1 MKRGILAMA
10 FAAVAM
16 MAGEA
21 QAQAIKST
29 VMASNG
35 VEITKSID
43 EFAGRYEFLAP
54 RQETKSA
61 KGAFVSSVVAKVRAG
76 DQNFPTSIQGF
87 IIYYGDW
94 RRFDYAVFRGG
105 DPVNYKNTDK
115 DVGSCRNGC
124 QLTESFMIELTP
136 ADIAKHAESGKVPIQ
151 IRSQGS
157 DTVMLEIPVAYIDAV
172 NEIAK

>member
-1 MKRGILAMA
+1 MKRGILTMVA
-10 FAAVAM
+10 AAVAAM
-16 MAGEA
+16 TGHADA
-21 QAQAIKST
+21 QAVKST
-29 VMASNG
+29 VTASNG
-35 VEITKSID
+35 VEIIKSVD

-54 RQETKSA
+54 REETKSA
-61 KGAFVSSVVAKVRAG
+61 KGAFVSSVVAKVKAG
-76 DQNFPTSIQGF
+76 GQNFPTSIQGF

-124 QLTESFMIELTP
+124 QLTESFIIELSP
-136 ADIAKHAESGKVPIQ
+136 EDIAKHAEGGKVPIQ

-157 DTVMLEIPVAYIDAV
+157 DTVMLEIPVAYVEAV
-172 NEIAK
+172 NEIAR